1 LEVVIFG
8 PVRCVP
14 LHGATWKLG
23 PQFGEADF
31 IMSSYFIEIMDYE
44 LERRAE
50 KPAMRFVFDKEKF
63 RAAAR

>member
-1 LEVVIFG
+1 
-8 PVRCVP
+8 
-14 LHGATWKLG
+14 
-23 PQFGEADF
+23 
-31 IMSSYFIEIMDYE
+31 MSSYFIEIMDYE